1 MTQSVM
7 NGIPTLE
14 REERSLSG
22 RTPSRPCYAARRQ
35 ELTRSVMNGIATLE
49 REERSLSGKTLSC
62 PCSAWACRSGRSAS
76 SSEQA
81 ALYDKRI
88 ASALA

>member
-22 RTPSRPCYAARRQ
+22 RTPSCPCYAVRRQ
-35 ELTRSVMNGIATLE
+35 ELTRSVTNGIPTLD
-49 REERSLSGKTLSC
+49 REERSLAKHYRAHAPRGH
-62 PCSAWACRSGRSAS
+62 ARSGRSAS

>member
-14 REERSLSG
+14 REERSLAKHYRAHAPRG
-22 RTPSRPCYAARRQ
+22 HA
-35 ELTRSVMNGIATLE
+35 
-49 REERSLSGKTLSC
+49 
-62 PCSAWACRSGRSAS
+62 RSGRSAS